1 MFAIQKQWERLLNEG
16 AFILPLMILLVSIAA
31 GIILSQLLFSRLRK
45 VAARIA
51 GDSYPLVQRAFRGMP
66 TVWGLLFGG
75 YVAMH
80 VITIPQ
86 GGLHLLEILFHG
98 IAILSLTI
106 MGARLVSG
114 LLTQKVQ
121 KTAGT
126 FASTSILV
134 TTIELVV
141 YITGF
146 LFLLQAFGV
155 SITPLLTA
163 LGVGGLAVALAL
175 QDTLSNLFS
184 GINILL
190 SKQIKVG
197 DFIRLSTGE
206 EGTVADMN
214 WRNTT
219 IRQTSDNMTVV
230 PNQKIA
236 TSIITNF
243 AMPFA
248 ESSIV
253 VPVSVS
259 YDSDLTHV
267 EKTTAAVAK
276 EVLREIPG
284 GVPDFDPF
292 IRYNS
297 FADSGI
303 SFNVILRIKNITDQ
317 HIIRHELI
325 KRLHE
330 RYRREGIEIPF
341 PTRKLKI
348 EPTQG
353 IKSPRKSPRFKK

>member
-1 MFAIQKQWERLLNEG
+1 MFENQGKLIKILTEG
-16 AFILPLMILLVSIAA
+16 QFIVPLAILLVSVLA
-31 GIILSQLLFSRLRK
+31 GIGLSQMIFSRLRK

-51 GDSYPLVQRAFRGMP
+51 GDSYPLVQRSFRGMP

-80 VITIPQ
+80 VITVPA
-86 GGLHLLEILFHG
+86 GGLHILEMIFHV

-114 LLTQKVQ
+114 LLAQKMQ

-146 LFLLQAFGV
+146 LFMLQSFGV
-155 SITPLLTA
+155 SITPCSPLWA
-163 LGVGGLAVALAL
+163 LVVWPWLWPSGYAGK
-175 QDTLSNLFS
+175 LFS

-214 WRNTT
+214 WRSTT
-219 IRQTSDNMTVV
+219 IRQPSDNIILI

-236 TSIITNF
+236 TSIIINY
-243 AMPFA
+243 AMPFM
-248 ESSIV
+248 ECSIV
-253 VPVSVS
+253 IPVMVS
-259 YDSDLTHV
+259 YGSDLLRV
-267 EKTTAAVAK
+267 EAITATVAK
-276 EVLREIPG
+276 EVLQDTAG
-284 GVPDFDPF
+284 GVADFDPF
-292 IRYNS
+292 IRYGS

-303 SFNVILRIKNITDQ
+303 AFNVILRIKSVTDQ
-317 HIIRHELI
+317 HLIRHEFI
-325 KRLHE
+325 KRLYS
-330 RYRREGIEIPF
+330 RFQREHIEIPF
-341 PTRKLKI
+341 PTRTIKL
-348 EPTQG
+348 EPAAAPD
-353 IKSPRKSPRFKK
+353 SLRP

>member
-1 MFAIQKQWERLLNEG
+1 MLETQGRLMKIFTEG
-16 AFILPLMILLVSIAA
+16 QFLLPLAILLVSVLA
-31 GIILSQLLFSRLRK
+31 GIGLSQMVFSRLRK

-51 GDSYPLVQRAFRGMP
+51 GDSYPLVQRSFRGMP

-80 VITIPQ
+80 IITIPP
-86 GGLHLLEILFHG
+86 GGLHILDTIFQV

-114 LLTQKVQ
+114 LLAQKMQ
-121 KTAGT
+121 KTSGT

-146 LFLLQAFGV
+146 LFMLQSFGV

-214 WRNTT
+214 WRSTT
-219 IRQTSDNMTVV
+219 IRQPSDNLVLV

-243 AMPFA
+243 AMPFT
-248 ESSIV
+248 ECSIV
-253 VPVSVS
+253 IPINVS
-259 YDSDLTHV
+259 YGSDLKRV
-267 EKTTAAVAK
+267 ESITAAVAK
-276 EVLREIPG
+276 EVLQDTPG
-284 GVPDFDPF
+284 GVPDFEPF
-292 IRYNS
+292 IRYAG

-303 SFNVILRIKNITDQ
+303 SFNVILRVKSVTDQ
-317 HIIRHELI
+317 HLVRHEFI
-325 KRLHE
+325 KRLYA
-330 RYRREGIEIPF
+330 RYQQEKIDIPF
-341 PTRKLKI
+341 PVRMIKL
-348 EPTQG
+348 EPPPSPEKDSPT
-353 IKSPRKSPRFKK
+353 KS

>member
-1 MFAIQKQWERLLNEG
+1 MFENQGKLIKVLTEG
-16 AFILPLMILLVSIAA
+16 QFIVPLAILLVSVLA
-31 GIILSQLLFSRLRK
+31 GIGLSQMIFSRLRK

-51 GDSYPLVQRAFRGMP
+51 GDSYPLVQRSFRGMP

-80 VITIPQ
+80 VITVPA
-86 GGLHLLEILFHG
+86 GGLHILEMIFHV

-114 LLTQKVQ
+114 LLAQKMQ

-146 LFLLQAFGV
+146 LFMLQSFGV

-175 QDTLSNLFS
+175 QDTLANLFS

-214 WRNTT
+214 WRSTT
-219 IRQTSDNMTVV
+219 IRQPSDNIILV

-236 TSIITNF
+236 TSIITNY
-243 AMPFA
+243 AMPFT
-248 ESSIV
+248 ECSIV
-253 VPVSVS
+253 IPVMVS
-259 YDSDLTHV
+259 YGSDLLRV
-267 EKTTAAVAK
+267 EAITAAVAK
-276 EVLREIPG
+276 DVLQDTAG
-284 GVPDFDPF
+284 GVADFDPF
-292 IRYNS
+292 IRYGS

-303 SFNVILRIKNITDQ
+303 AFNVILRVKSVTDQ
-317 HIIRHELI
+317 HLIRHEFI
-325 KRLHE
+325 KRLYSRFQQEH
-330 RYRREGIEIPF
+330 IEIPF
-341 PTRKLKI
+341 PTRTIKL
-348 EPTQG
+348 EPAAAPD
-353 IKSPRKSPRFKK
+353 SLRP